1 MKIAIENEIFHDIG
15 EFRNLYRIIL
25 NGDQRHVFL
34 IDYPSILKSVNFE
47 KLEPIDQEILSHS
60 YVSNNRTEILPKF
73 TISKVSGSNRFS
85 TDEAILYLDQPLS
98 ILLEHGLND
107 RYFLESLFKNFDEDK
122 DILKH
127 LSKGWIIF
135 DHAGGAGPIKS
146 IINGTFRSME
156 TWPKKDKKVYL
167 RFFVIMDSDKKTN
180 VSPLGTDKENI
191 VKYLTKNEIVH
202 HVLVK
207 REMENYVPESILTTL
222 DNSYL
227 NEYCN
232 LTTIQK
238 DYFDLEKGLI
248 HERGAKKGNNEVED
262 FYASLNDKS
271 WKILQAGI
279 NTDKYSSENFK
290 NEFGKLFNDPT
301 VTKNSLLS
309 RCGGTKYENELQEI
323 VNKVKSLL

>member
-1 MKIAIENEIFHDIG
+1 MKIAIDNEIFHDSG

-34 IDYPSILKSVNFE
+34 IDYPSIVDSVNFE

-73 TISKVSGSNRFS
+73 TISKLSEIGRFT

-107 RYFLESLFKNFDEDK
+107 RYFLESLFKHFDEDK
-122 DILKH
+122 EILRH

-146 IINGTFRSME
+146 IINGTFRAMA

-167 RFFVIMDSDKKTN
+167 RFFVIMDSDKKTDN
-180 VSPLGTDKENI
+180 SKLGTDKENI
-191 VKYLTKNEIVH
+191 VKHLVKNEIEH
-202 HVLVK
+202 HVLIK
-207 REMENYVPESILTTL
+207 REMENYIPESILQTL
-222 DNSYL
+222 DDEYL
-227 NEYCN
+227 NEYCK
-232 LTTIQK
+232 LTDLQK

-248 HERGAKKGNNEVED
+248 HDRGAKK
-262 FYASLNDKS
+262 S
-271 WKILQAGI
+271 
-279 NTDKYSSENFK
+279 
-290 NEFGKLFNDPT
+290 
-301 VTKNSLLS
+301 
-309 RCGGTKYENELQEI
+309 
-323 VNKVKSLL
+323 